1 MSKPKSVQGLD
12 RIARLLDL
20 VPYISAHQGISL
32 SELAQAFS
40 TTQSHITEDLNTLW
54 MCGLPGYT
62 PLELMELSFESGFVT
77 IRNAQTLEKPR
88 SLSRDEI
95 LALILGLENLKDQ
108 VVDQG
113 SKVGSEIGTLLSK
126 LSALVGSSMHER
138 VTTNM
143 PALAAIRSQLAQA
156 VANRRPLEITY
167 HSLVRDKV
175 TTRDILPLDLFIDND
190 VEYVLAFCEL
200 SGAHRTFR
208 VDRILSARQTQPHA
222 APPDSLHD
230 FSTNKVK
237 IGIQILTRARDALE
251 SLGLEPKDKS
261 ESLDVVV
268 EAFNTEWATRIVM
281 SMGGAVRVTSPAQC
295 VDDVAKRAS
304 KTLIGYGIASK

>member
-20 VPYISAHQGISL
+20 VPFISSHQGISL
-32 SELAQAFS
+32 SELAHAFS

-108 VVDQG
+108 VTDHA
-113 SKVGSEIGTLLSK
+113 STISSEIDTLLSK
-126 LSALVGSSMHER
+126 LSTLVGSSMHER
-138 VTTNM
+138 VTTNL
-143 PALAAIRSQLAQA
+143 PALAAIRSQLSYAI
-156 VANRRPLEITY
+156 ANRRTLEITY

-175 TTRDILPLDLFIDND
+175 TTRNILALDIYIDND
-190 VEYVLAFCEL
+190 IEYVLAFCEL

-208 VDRILSARQTQPHA
+208 VDRIVSAKPAQPHSVV
-222 APPDSLHD
+222 PDTLQSFTSD
-230 FSTNKVK
+230 KVK
-237 IGIQILTRARDALE
+237 IGMKILSRERDALE
-251 SLGLEPKDKS
+251 SLGLEAKDRS
-261 ESLDVVV
+261 ESLDVEV
-268 EAFNTEWATRIVM
+268 EAFNTEWATRTVM
-281 SMGGAVRVTSPAQC
+281 SMGGAIRVTSPAQC
-295 VDDVAKRAS
+295 VEEVAKRAS
-304 KTLIGYGIASK
+304 KALIGYGFTSK